1 MKKIE
6 IYVKERPKNC
16 YECPLY
22 HFDEMHYTCKLSG
35 ISDENGQPLQCPLL
49 LINDIRTQQKLS
61 DAQNLIEFLSKQL
74 QRKGETKI

>member
-22 HFDEMHYTCKLSG
+22 HFDETHYTCKLG
-35 ISDENGQPLQCPLL
+35 GNCTENGQILSCPLL
-49 LINDIRTQQKLS
+49 LLDDLRTQQKLD
-61 DAQNLIEFLSKQL
+61 DAKRLIEFLGKQI
-74 QRKGETKI
+74 QRKGEQKV